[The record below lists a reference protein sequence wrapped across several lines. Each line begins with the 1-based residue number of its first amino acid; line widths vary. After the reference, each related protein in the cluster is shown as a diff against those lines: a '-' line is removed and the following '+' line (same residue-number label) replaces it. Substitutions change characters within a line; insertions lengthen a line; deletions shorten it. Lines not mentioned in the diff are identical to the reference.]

1 MPDLTSQLLPQL
13 EARRL
18 NGLDASPT
26 AVYPAY
32 QGQSLV
38 NLPGTICKLLGAE
51 PLGAPALA
59 PEWLEPLGERYQHV
73 VMLLV
78 DGLGLQ
84 YFQRFLDTAPWKD
97 WLNEAALLPLTSVTP
112 STTATALTT
121 LWTGATP
128 AEHGILGYEMWLKE
142 YGMVSNMILHCG
154 MTSAGDVGGLRR
166 SGFDPLTFLPVPTL
180 GGHLK
185 AQEVKVS
192 AFTHQSIAYSG
203 LSQMLHRDAELMA
216 YKTLNDLWVTLS
228 DWLDT
233 HADERTYTY
242 VYWGDIDEL
251 SHRYSPDDIR
261 PALEF
266 ATFAFTLRSFVQQR
280 QMTSHHDTLML
291 MTADHG
297 QIHTPRQEAFDLR
310 NHPKFT
316 ACLTMGPTGENRLP
330 YLFLRSGMEA
340 QAEDYI
346 QKTWPG
352 MFRVFPT
359 ETILQSGLMGD
370 DIYALTPQRMGDR
383 VVVPQ
388 DHAYWWWANKDNPL
402 QGRHGGLTAQEM
414 LVPLFAL
421 PL

>member
-1 MPDLTSQLLPQL
+1 MPDLTSELLPQL
-13 EARRL
+13 KARRL
-18 NGLDASPT
+18 NGLEASPT

-32 QGQSLV
+32 HGHSLV
-38 NLPGTICKLLGAE
+38 NLPATVCKLLGVS
-51 PLGAPALA
+51 PLGAPPLA
-59 PEWLEPLGERYQHV
+59 PEWMAQLGTGYRHV
-73 VMLLV
+73 ILLLV

-84 YFQRFLDTAPWKD
+84 YFQRFLNTAPWQN
-97 WLNEAALLPLTSVTP
+97 WLSEATLLPLTSVTP

-121 LWTGATP
+121 LWTGAAP
-128 AEHGILGYEMWLKE
+128 AEHGILGYELWLKE
-142 YGMVSNMILHCG
+142 YGMTSNMILHCA
-154 MTSAGDVGGLRR
+154 MTSVGDVGGLRR

-180 GGHLK
+180 GGHLGS
-185 AQEVKVS
+185 QGIQVS
-192 AFTHQSIAYSG
+192 AFTHQNIAHSG
-203 LSQMLHRDAELMA
+203 LSQMLHRDAELVA

-228 DWLDT
+228 DWLDA
-233 HADERTYTY
+233 HADQPTYSY

-251 SHRYSPDDIR
+251 SHRYNPDDIR

-280 QMTSHHDTLML
+280 QMTSPGDTLML

-297 QIHTPRQEAFDLR
+297 QIHTPRQDEFDLR
-310 NHPKFT
+310 NHPRFN

-340 QAEDYI
+340 QAEAYI
-346 QKTWPG
+346 QQTWPG
-352 MFRVFPT
+352 LFRVF
-359 ETILQSGLMGD
+359 ETGEILKSGLMGD
-370 DIYALTPQRMGDR
+370 QIYSLTPQRMGDR

-402 QGRHGGLTAQEM
+402 VGRHGGLTEQEM